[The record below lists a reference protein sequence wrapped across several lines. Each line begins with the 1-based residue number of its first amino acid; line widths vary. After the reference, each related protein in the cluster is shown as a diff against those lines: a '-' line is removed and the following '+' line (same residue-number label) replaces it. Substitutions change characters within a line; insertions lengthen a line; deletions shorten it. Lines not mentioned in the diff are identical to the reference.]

1 MSYVDQL
8 KKNYPSLIVYES
20 GMERPVDDYYLFRT
34 ADGGIIGIG
43 STDLPKR
50 EYDLLSAFLQPVKW
64 NESHLTEKERQ
75 WKNFIIDNKEDQVL
89 SLDRPL
95 KIRLIL
101 FSISDLPAD
110 QDTFREALQASF
122 PYEMPLIWLGAA
134 EGLIIEEFFES
145 DQEAV
150 SLDSLVDV
158 LMSDFYT
165 KLHFY
170 ISEELNELESAPLHY
185 NWAYK
190 CFSLS
195 KKYKLGKVVTF
206 EQIVP
211 YMFIDAL
218 PQEELETLKQVIL
231 KEVASDRDLL
241 RTIKVFLESGS
252 NTSLAAK
259 LLFMHRNSLQY
270 RVDKFIEKTGVDIKQ
285 FQQGLIV
292 YLLLLENS
300 L

>member
-1 MSYVDQL
+1 MSYIDQL

-20 GMERPVDDYYLFRT
+20 GMEQPVDDYRLFRT
-34 ADGGIIGIG
+34 ADEVIIGIA
-43 STDLPKR
+43 SSDLPER
-50 EYDLLSAFLQPVKW
+50 EYALLSAFLQPVEW
-64 NESHLTEKERQ
+64 NEGHLTEKERQ
-75 WKNFIIDNKEDQVL
+75 WKDFIDRKDEQLLVLDQ
-89 SLDRPL
+89 PL
-95 KIRLIL
+95 KIRFIL
-101 FSISDLPAD
+101 FSISDLSTD
-110 QDTFREALQASF
+110 HDTFREALQASF
-122 PYEMPLIWLGAA
+122 PSEMPLIWLGTT
-134 EGLIIEEFFES
+134 EGLIIEEFFEPE
-145 DQEAV
+145 QEAV
-150 SLDSLVDV
+150 SLHSVVDV

-170 ISEELNELESAPLHY
+170 ISEEMNEIDSAPDHY
-185 NWAYK
+185 TWAYK

-206 EQIVP
+206 DQVVP
-211 YMFIDAL
+211 YVFIDAL
-218 PQEELETLKQVIL
+218 PQEELEALKQTIL

-292 YLLLLENS
+292 YLLLLEVS